1 MRVLTFVTTGLLTAM
16 TAIADSSVGTWR
28 VEWGQAWKVR
38 GDLAKGRD
46 LSGAASF
53 GGDKALVISD
63 ETRAAQ
69 EVSIDRAARTL
80 TAGKQVPLLPGSGP
94 ELDLEGVAALIE
106 PQAYFLVGSQALSRK
121 GGVLEPD
128 RGGLFRLP
136 VDEAGAPD
144 AGAVTKIDL
153 RAVLAADAEL
163 NPFVD
168 KSAEENGLD
177 IEGLAGR
184 EGVLFLGL
192 RAPVRDGEATIL
204 SMRVDELLSGQAA
217 SGGDRAAL
225 GSGKTASG
233 GDQAASGSGK
243 AASGGGQATMTHH
256 RIALGEGRGIRDLVA
271 LADDAGFL
279 VLAGPS
285 GGGGGGKKSAL
296 GEAYEF
302 WHWPGPGSPAVR
314 LGPLGPAATSDQ
326 AKAEGLLILS
336 QSSTHIEGII
346 FHDGPKNGAPHGF
359 RLSPPTPR

>member
-1 MRVLTFVTTGLLTAM
+1 M
-16 TAIADSSVGTWR
+16 
-28 VEWGQAWKVR
+28 
-38 GDLAKGRD
+38 
-46 LSGAASF
+46 
-53 GGDKALVISD
+53 
-63 ETRAAQ
+63 
-69 EVSIDRAARTL
+69 
-80 TAGKQVPLLPGSGP
+80 PLLPGSGP

-106 PQAYFLVGSQALSRK
+106 PRAYFLVGSQALSRK

-136 VDEAGAPD
+136 VDETGAPD
-144 AGAVTKIDL
+144 AGAVTQIDL

-163 NPFVD
+163 KPFVD

-204 SMRVDELLSGQAA
+204 SMEVDALWRGKAA
-217 SGGDRAAL
+217 SGG
-225 GSGKTASG
+225 
-233 GDQAASGSGK
+233 GK
-243 AASGGGQATMTHH
+243 AASGGGQATVTHH
-256 RIALGEGRGIRDLVA
+256 RIALGEGRGIRDLTA
-271 LADDAGFL
+271 LAQDAGFL
-279 VLAGPS
+279 LLAGPS

-336 QSSTHIEGII
+336 QSSTHIEGIV

-359 RLSPPTPR
+359 RLSPPAPR

>member
-16 TAIADSSVGTWR
+16 TAMADSSVGTWR

-94 ELDLEGVAALIE
+94 ELDLEGVAALVE
-106 PQAYFLVGSQALSRK
+106 PRAYFLVGSQALSRK
-121 GGVLEPD
+121 GGDLEPD

-136 VDEAGAPD
+136 VDETGAPD
-144 AGAVTKIDL
+144 AGAVTQIDL
-153 RAVLAADAEL
+153 RAILAADAEL
-163 NPFVD
+163 KPFMD
-168 KSAEENGLD
+168 KTADENGLD

-204 SMRVDELLSGQAA
+204 SMEA
-217 SGGDRAAL
+217 AAL
-225 GSGKTASG
+225 W
-233 GDQAASGSGK
+233 
-243 AASGGGQATMTHH
+243 GGQATVTHH

-279 VLAGPS
+279 LLAGPS

-326 AKAEGLLILS
+326 AKAEGMLILS

-359 RLSPPTPR
+359 RLSPPAPR

>member
-1 MRVLTFVTTGLLTAM
+1 LTFVTTGLLTAM
-16 TAIADSSVGTWR
+16 TAMADSSVGTWG
-28 VEWGQAWKVR
+28 VEWGQSWTVR

-46 LSGAASF
+46 LSGSASF

-80 TAGKQVPLLPGSGP
+80 TAGKQVPLLSGKGP

-106 PQAYFLVGSQALSRK
+106 PRAYFLVGSQALSRK
-121 GGVLEPD
+121 EGVLEPD
-128 RGGLFRLP
+128 RGWLFRLP
-136 VDEAGAPD
+136 VDETGAPE
-144 AGAVTKIDL
+144 AGAVTRIDL

-163 NPFVD
+163 KPFMD
-168 KSAEENGLD
+168 KTADENGLD

-204 SMRVDELLSGQAA
+204 SMRVDALWGGQ
-217 SGGDRAAL
+217 AAL
-225 GSGKTASG
+225 GSG
-233 GDQAASGSGK
+233 
-243 AASGGGQATMTHH
+243 QATAGHH
-256 RIALGEGRGIRDLVA
+256 RIALGAGRGIRDLVA

-279 VLAGPS
+279 LLAGPS
-285 GGGGGGKKSAL
+285 GGAGGKKPSL

-314 LGPLGPAATSDQ
+314 LGPLGPATTLEQ
-326 AKAEGLLILS
+326 AKAEGMLILS

-359 RLSPPTPR
+359 RLSPRTPR

>member
-16 TAIADSSVGTWR
+16 TAMADSSVGTWR

-106 PQAYFLVGSQALSRK
+106 PRAYFLVGSQALSRK

-136 VDEAGAPD
+136 VDETGAPD

-163 NPFVD
+163 KPFVD
-168 KSAEENGLD
+168 KSADENGLD

-204 SMRVDELLSGQAA
+204 SMEVD
-217 SGGDRAAL
+217 AL
-225 GSGKTASG
+225 WRGKTASG
-233 GDQAASGSGK
+233 GGKAASGSG
-243 AASGGGQATMTHH
+243 QATVTHH

-336 QSSTHIEGII
+336 QSSTHIEGIV

-359 RLSPPTPR
+359 RLSPPAPR

>member
-16 TAIADSSVGTWR
+16 TAMADSSVGTWR

-94 ELDLEGVAALIE
+94 ELDLEGVAALME
-106 PQAYFLVGSQALSRK
+106 PRAYFLVGSQALSRK
-121 GGVLEPD
+121 GGDLEPD

-136 VDEAGAPD
+136 VDETGAPD
-144 AGAVTKIDL
+144 AGAVTQIDL

-163 NPFVD
+163 KPFVD

-204 SMRVDELLSGQAA
+204 SMEVDALWGGQAA
-217 SGGDRAAL
+217 SGGGKAA
-225 GSGKTASG
+225 SGGGKAASG
-233 GDQAASGSGK
+233 GDQAALGSGQD
-243 AASGGGQATMTHH
+243 ALGSCQATVTHH

-279 VLAGPS
+279 LLAGPS

-326 AKAEGLLILS
+326 AKAEGMLILS

-359 RLSPPTPR
+359 RLSPPAPQ

>member
-16 TAIADSSVGTWR
+16 TAMADSSVGTWR

-94 ELDLEGVAALIE
+94 ELDLEGVAALME
-106 PQAYFLVGSQALSRK
+106 TRAYFLVGSQALSRK

-136 VDEAGAPD
+136 VDETGAPD
-144 AGAVTKIDL
+144 AGAVTQIDL

-163 NPFVD
+163 KPFVD

-204 SMRVDELLSGQAA
+204 SMEVDALWGGQAA
-217 SGGDRAAL
+217 SGGGQAA
-225 GSGKTASG
+225 SGGGKAASG
-233 GDQAASGSGK
+233 GDQAALGSGQD
-243 AASGGGQATMTHH
+243 ALGSCQATVTHH

-279 VLAGPS
+279 LLAGPS

-326 AKAEGLLILS
+326 AKAEGMLILS

-359 RLSPPTPR
+359 RLSPPAPR

>member
-16 TAIADSSVGTWR
+16 TAMADSSVGTWR

-94 ELDLEGVAALIE
+94 ELDLEGVAALME
-106 PQAYFLVGSQALSRK
+106 PRAYFLVGSQALSRK

-136 VDEAGAPD
+136 VDETGAPD

-163 NPFVD
+163 KPFVD
-168 KSAEENGLD
+168 KSADENGLD

-204 SMRVDELLSGQAA
+204 SMEVDALWGGKAA
-217 SGGDRAAL
+217 SGGDQ
-225 GSGKTASG
+225 TASG
-233 GDQAASGSGK
+233 GDQTASGGDQTASGSDQTASGSG
-243 AASGGGQATMTHH
+243 QATVTHH

-279 VLAGPS
+279 LLAGPS

-326 AKAEGLLILS
+326 AKAEGMLILS

-359 RLSPPTPR
+359 RLSPPAPR

>member
-16 TAIADSSVGTWR
+16 TAMADSSVGTWR

-94 ELDLEGVAALIE
+94 ELDLEGVAALME
-106 PQAYFLVGSQALSRK
+106 PRAYFLVGSQALSRK

-136 VDEAGAPD
+136 VDETGAPD

-163 NPFVD
+163 KPFVD
-168 KSAEENGLD
+168 KSADENGLD

-204 SMRVDELLSGQAA
+204 SMEVDALWRGQA
-217 SGGDRAAL
+217 
-225 GSGKTASG
+225 ASG
-233 GDQAASGSGK
+233 GDQAASGSDQ
-243 AASGGGQATMTHH
+243 ATSGGGQATVTHH

-359 RLSPPTPR
+359 RLSPPAPR

>member
-16 TAIADSSVGTWR
+16 TAMADSSVGTWR

-46 LSGAASF
+46 LSGSASF

-94 ELDLEGVAALIE
+94 ELDLEGVAALMD
-106 PQAYFLVGSQALSRK
+106 PRAYFLIGSQALSRK

-168 KSAEENGLD
+168 KSADENGLD

-217 SGGDRAAL
+217 SGGDQ
-225 GSGKTASG
+225 T
-233 GDQAASGSGK
+233 ASGSGQD
-243 AASGGGQATMTHH
+243 ALGSDRATVTHH

-359 RLSPPTPR
+359 RLSPPAPR

>member
-16 TAIADSSVGTWR
+16 TAMADSSVGTWR

-53 GGDKALVISD
+53 GEDKALVISD

-106 PQAYFLVGSQALSRK
+106 PRAYFLVGSQALSRK

-136 VDEAGAPD
+136 VDETGAPD

-163 NPFVD
+163 KPFVD
-168 KSAEENGLD
+168 KSADENGLD

-204 SMRVDELLSGQAA
+204 SMEVD
-217 SGGDRAAL
+217 AL
-225 GSGKTASG
+225 WR
-233 GDQAASGSGK
+233 DEAASGSG
-243 AASGGGQATMTHH
+243 QATVTHH

-359 RLSPPTPR
+359 RLSPPAPR

>member
-16 TAIADSSVGTWR
+16 TAMADSSVGTWR
-28 VEWGQAWKVR
+28 VDWGQAWKVR

-46 LSGAASF
+46 LSGSASF

-94 ELDLEGVAALIE
+94 ELDLEGVAALVE
-106 PQAYFLVGSQALSRK
+106 PRAYFLVGSQALSRK

-128 RGGLFRLP
+128 RGWLFRLP
-136 VDEAGAPD
+136 VDETGAPD

-153 RAVLAADAEL
+153 RAILAADAEL
-163 NPFVD
+163 KPFMD
-168 KSAEENGLD
+168 KTADENGLD

-204 SMRVDELLSGQAA
+204 SMEA
-217 SGGDRAAL
+217 AAL
-225 GSGKTASG
+225 WG
-233 GDQAASGSGK
+233 GK
-243 AASGGGQATMTHH
+243 AASGGGQAALGSGQDALGSGQATVTHH

-279 VLAGPS
+279 LLAGPS

-326 AKAEGLLILS
+326 AKAEGMLILS

-359 RLSPPTPR
+359 RLSPPAPR